1 MQLQK
6 EFDKFVKKW
15 AENMAKI
22 APVGKRPRSNSA
34 KQNYPEPLRE
44 SIKPLDGPEPGV
56 EMNLYGAF
64 VDQGTRY
71 IKGSSITPFIDP
83 AFSKTAK
90 EMEEE
95 LQDEVFDLVTKEM
108 DKIFK

>member
-1 MQLQK
+1 MALQK
-6 EFDKFVKKW
+6 EFDKFIKKW
-15 AENMAKI
+15 SENMAKI

-34 KQNYPEPLRE
+34 KQNYPQPLRE

-56 EMNLYGAF
+56 EMNLYGVF

-71 IKGSSITPFIDP
+71 QSKQPFIDP

-108 DKIFK
+108 DKIFR